1 MSNSTAAASA
11 PASQMA
17 LAICSAPALLSPNP
31 PMNDLSGAW
40 T

>member
-1 MSNSTAAASA
+1 MLNVLNAHFGIG
-11 PASQMA
+11 
-17 LAICSAPALLSPNP
+17 AIAGPALIPNP